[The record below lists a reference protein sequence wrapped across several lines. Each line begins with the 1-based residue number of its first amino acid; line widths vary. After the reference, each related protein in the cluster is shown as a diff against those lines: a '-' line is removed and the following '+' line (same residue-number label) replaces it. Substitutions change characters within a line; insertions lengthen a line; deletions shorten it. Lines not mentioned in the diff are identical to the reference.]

1 MQTKVLYDGKRRGY
15 NNFKKDFSRG
25 GMQNIFFVLLASKKI
40 YTCFHSSCIK
50 PNQVYTHTPRKIVD
64 MVCCELFFLNI
75 YEVVTWVV
83 LRYIFFRQI
92 TTFIKVLVTFAFG
105 LKTLSMVDFT
115 WIYQLKS
122 LKPKNKGD
130 TNFYECC
137 DLTKKVY
144 LVILHGLG
152 GEGSDFSKDL

>member
-1 MQTKVLYDGKRRGY
+1 
-15 NNFKKDFSRG
+15 
-25 GMQNIFFVLLASKKI
+25 
-40 YTCFHSSCIK
+40 
-50 PNQVYTHTPRKIVD
+50 

-137 DLTKKVY
+137 DLTKNVY
-144 LVILHGLG
+144 LVCRCVCVMSFNFRNLEDLILLPDKLIFRKVAFAWHRSG
-152 GEGSDFSKDL
+152 DYDYAHITTHPTAYDQ

>member
-1 MQTKVLYDGKRRGY
+1 M
-15 NNFKKDFSRG
+15 G
-25 GMQNIFFVLLASKKI
+25 GTQI
-40 YTCFHSSCIK
+40 Y
-50 PNQVYTHTPRKIVD
+50 
-64 MVCCELFFLNI
+64 
-75 YEVVTWVV
+75 
-83 LRYIFFRQI
+83 FFRQI

-130 TNFYECC
+130 KNFYECC

-152 GEGSDFSKDL
+152 GEGSDFSQDL